1 MAKRQIRP
9 SAPSTVTCRA
19 DRACWP
25 RVACRFGMKVKETWA
40 RSAEGEGL
48 EKDGVDWA
56 RRRWS
61 GVSRL
66 HPREE
71 PDYGFVIS
79 IGNARE
85 TGYEHVWRVGGSEC
99 AMVGLSWCTHPMVTT
114 LLLRLMDAP
123 GGTLHCQ
130 LIGLSQA
137 RRLRSD
143 WEGTLPTSE
152 AWKGKCPRCTPLYPV
167 ANMSHLGPARGI
179 IPSTATTSSS
189 SATTNRCLGVGPG
202 SSFLLGLLRGPPLEA
217 TCRGACGKARPT

>member
-79 IGNARE
+79 IGNARK

-130 LIGLSQA
+130 LIGVEPSKA
-137 RRLRSD
+137 PTVRLRRHATYLRNLERKVS
-143 WEGTLPTSE
+143 
-152 AWKGKCPRCTPLYPV
+152 PLYPA

-179 IPSTATTSSS
+179 IPSTASTSSS
-189 SATTNRCLGVGPG
+189 STTANRCLGVGPG
-202 SSFLLGLLRGPPLEA
+202 SSFLLGLLRGLPLEV